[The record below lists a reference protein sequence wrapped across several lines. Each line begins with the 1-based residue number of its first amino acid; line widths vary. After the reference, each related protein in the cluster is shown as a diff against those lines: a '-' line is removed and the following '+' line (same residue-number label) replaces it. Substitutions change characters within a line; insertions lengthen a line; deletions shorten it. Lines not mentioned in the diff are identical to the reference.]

1 MRAYG
6 LEDDDKDE
14 RDWQA
19 DHVRPVSLRV
29 VGNPELMAKILVN
42 AQPDISNNVGPVKH
56 FLSRLLHSL
65 KRVFLPLPGCL
76 SDRRRQARF
85 VRNLAVGFSPTQT
98 SRVLSSAL
106 FRRVK
111 VPLALG

>member
-19 DHVRPVSLRV
+19 DRVRPVSLRV

-42 AQPDISNNVGPVKH
+42 AATGQVAS
-56 FLSRLLHSL
+56 LS
-65 KRVFLPLPGCL
+65 G
-76 SDRRRQARF
+76 
-85 VRNLAVGFSPTQT
+85 
-98 SRVLSSAL
+98 
-106 FRRVK
+106 
-111 VPLALG
+111 